1 MGEYLGQILG
11 PLAQMLGFAQGA
23 AGGGLPTLL
32 AQLENAGLAEQV
44 SSWIGRGE
52 NLPVTAEELSDAFTP
67 EQLNNWAEQAGTTP
81 DAILE
86 LMSKE
91 LPATVDRATLAD
103 KSRDEVG
110 PRDRVE

>member
-11 PLAQMLGFAQGA
+11 PLAQILGYAQGA

-44 SSWIGRGE
+44 SSWVGHGE
-52 NLPVTAEELSDAFTP
+52 NLPVTAEELSEAFTP
-67 EQLNNWAEQAGTTP
+67 EQLNSWAEQAGTTP

-91 LPATVDRATLAD
+91 LPTTVDQATLPG
-103 KSRDEVG
+103 K
-110 PRDRVE
+110 PRDGAG